1 MEVKLEELLSLVKGE
16 TVKPNPFTS
25 YIGKIVFI
33 RTVTYHLSGKV
44 EETCGD
50 FVKLS
55 TGAWIADSGRY
66 SQAVASGEFSETE
79 IYKNPVHVNIQS
91 IIDFTEIPKATESQK

>member
-1 MEVKLEELLSLVKGE
+1 MEIKLEELLSLVKGE

-55 TGAWIADSGRY
+55 KAAWIADSGRY
-66 SQAVASGEFSETE
+66 TQAVETGEFSEVE
-79 IYKNPVHVNIQS
+79 VYKNPIHVNIQS
-91 IIDFTEIPKATESQK
+91 VIDFCEIPKANESQK